1 MTQRLHLTEVA
12 GDVRGDVLLE
22 RALEAVVVRL
32 LSGEKLRGRARAS
45 DLHQR
50 AAAGVPLLRLLA
62 RQHRVPLGGVQ
73 RPQDHRPLRII
84 QGGRPINQ
92 RELIAA

>member
-1 MTQRLHLTEVA
+1 
-12 GDVRGDVLLE
+12 
-22 RALEAVVVRL
+22 
-32 LSGEKLRGRARAS
+32 
-45 DLHQR
+45 
-50 AAAGVPLLRLLA
+50 VPLLRLLA